1 MTEEGS
7 RFTRSAPAGR
17 ADPQRLVLATAFQ
30 VSRPEI
36 NEPMTFEM

>member
-1 MTEEGS
+1 MGLW
-7 RFTRSAPAGR
+7 

-36 NEPMTFEM
+36 NEPMAFEM